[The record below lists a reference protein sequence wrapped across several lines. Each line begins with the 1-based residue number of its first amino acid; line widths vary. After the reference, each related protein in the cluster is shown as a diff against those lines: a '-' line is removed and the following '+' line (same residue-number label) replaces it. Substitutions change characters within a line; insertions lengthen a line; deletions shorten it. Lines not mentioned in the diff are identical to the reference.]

1 MSIEFILLG
10 VIVLVVLVDFIMNSR
25 KKSSVDN
32 VVDQIESG
40 KELKSKSKFPF
51 SLDYFIKRKRNVV
64 SFLIFVHTIK
74 LCLHYFMYRSFIYVY
89 PDTKYFFGFSSM
101 IKKDA
106 DLKWHIENIYYIE
119 EATRDM
125 SGELIGLN
133 GGSKVWLFIP
143 SFIIVGVCV
152 WLINDKLKAR

>member
-40 KELKSKSKFPF
+40 KELKSKSKFSF

-64 SFLIFVHTIK
+64 SFFIFVHPIK
-74 LCLHYFMYRSFIYVY
+74 IFLNYYFYRGRKAESFYVLDRDHPGY
-89 PDTKYFFGFSSM
+89 EWDPFKCINKYDT
-101 IKKDA
+101 
-106 DLKWHIENIYYIE
+106 DLKWHIENIY
-119 EATRDM
+119 DFDG
-125 SGELIGLN
+125 SGVCTTPGE
-133 GGSKVWLFIP
+133 VWLFIP
-143 SFIIVGVCV
+143 SFIILGVFV
-152 WLINDKLKAR
+152 WLINDKIKAR

>member
-74 LCLHYFMYRSFIYVY
+74 LCLHYFMYRSFIYVSNG
-89 PDTKYFFGFSSM
+89 DFFFTIKEM
-101 IKKDA
+101 IKEDA
-106 DLKWHIENIYYIE
+106 DLKWHIENIYYVE

-125 SGELIGLN
+125 NGDLIGLN

-152 WLINDKLKAR
+152 WLINDKIKAR

>member
-40 KELKSKSKFPF
+40 KELKSKSKF

-74 LCLHYFMYRSFIYVY
+74 LCLHYFMYRSFIYVL
-89 PDTKYFFGFSSM
+89 PDGGMTFGGLSGM
-101 IKKDA
+101 IKEDA

-125 SGELIGLN
+125 NGVLIGLN

-143 SFIIVGVCV
+143 SFIIVGVFV
-152 WLINDKLKAR
+152 WLINDKIKAR